1 MPDVLE
7 RLKVLIDSSTPII
20 VMETVEE
27 MRAVRLVRAASS
39 PLNLA
44 VFEWSIASG
53 LVRCG
58 SDTVL
63 HEHGFPGSSH
73 NTDAAGAVALY
84 HSQDPAQALGNLEAL
99 SIEAVFILKDFHRH
113 IEDPVVVRRLRDV
126 GQKFSTNRRTIVITA
141 PSFTVPPELR
151 SLIEFVELP
160 LPDDPLWSGPG
171 NCH

>member
-1 MPDVLE
+1 MPDILD
-7 RLKVLIDSSTPII
+7 RLKVLIESSTPII
-20 VMETVEE
+20 VMETVDE

-58 SDTVL
+58 SDVVL
-63 HEHGFPGSSH
+63 HEPGLPGAGFPGSAH
-73 NTDAAGAVALY
+73 TADAAGAVALY

-126 GQKFSTNRRTIVITA
+126 GQKFSTNRRT
-141 PSFTVPPELR
+141 
-151 SLIEFVELP
+151 
-160 LPDDPLWSGPG
+160 
-171 NCH
+171 